1 MQKLK
6 MRSLDLVCD
15 NVARI
20 RELFP
25 HCVTEAHD
33 AGGEVTLKV
42 DFDLLRQELSDELV
56 EGPQERYRLDWPGKR
71 EAYAAAN
78 APIAKSLRPCREE
91 SVDFDATENLYIEGD
106 NLEVL
111 KLLQESYLGKVKM
124 IYIDPPYNTGND
136 FIYKDNFTEDAR
148 EFLHRNGQYDDDGN
162 RMKQNL
168 ESDGRFHSNWLSMI
182 YPRLRIARNLLADDG
197 LILLNIDENE
207 ITNMQKICE
216 LIFGE
221 PNDLG
226 TIVWDKR
233 NPKGDSRGVSY
244 QHECI
249 IVFSRN
255 KETLLANCKMLR
267 PKKNAELMLKKA
279 EQLFKK
285 IDSNFTLKEINK
297 EFQAWITMQKD
308 FSSGEAAYKFIDNN
322 GDVYRP
328 VSMAWPNNKK
338 APDDYFIPLIHPT
351 THKACPVPQKG
362 WRNPSVT
369 MRKLQE
375 SGLIIFGKDE
385 SIQPNRKYLLKENMD
400 ENISSL
406 LYYGGSDTDML
417 AEMEVPFDTP
427 KVVAIVKEHINSFTK
442 PDDIILDF
450 FSGSAT
456 TAHAVMQLNAE
467 DGGKRKFIMV
477 QLPEVCA
484 EGTEAAKAG
493 YKNICEI
500 GKERIRRAGERIVS
514 SEQFSVFREEMM
526 RYGCVKLSRS
536 DCLAEGDEFNGG
548 SLQAGEEIAER
559 GTLYA
564 VRSDEESSDI
574 DSIEYSRGTG
584 QELKKG
590 IRQLSFDSKRIE
602 GGTGDTTA
610 NLRQSGLPC
619 RFGYFGSGTVITG
632 NRQNAE
638 QPHFKTENCQL
649 TTENYRKLHVKG
661 GDKKIWLRQVIKI

>member
-467 DGGKRKFIMV
+467 DGGNRKFIMA
-477 QLPEVCA
+477 QWPEICPP
-484 EGTEAAKAG
+484 GSEAAKAG

-500 GKERIRRAGERIVS
+500 GKERIRRAAKKIMEENPLATQDLDIGFRVLKVKPSCMADVYYAPDETKQQELGLSDNIRDDVTPEDLLFQVLIDWGVELHLPVITGS
-514 SEQFSVFREEMM
+514 IKGKKVFFVDDTRLAACFDNGINDEFIKELASHKPARVVFRDSGFADDAA
-526 RYGCVKLSRS
+526 RIN
-536 DCLAEGDEFNGG
+536 AEQIF
-548 SLQAGEEIAER
+548 
-559 GTLYA
+559 
-564 VRSDEESSDI
+564 
-574 DSIEYSRGTG
+574 
-584 QELKKG
+584 
-590 IRQLSFDSKRIE
+590 RQLS
-602 GGTGDTTA
+602 
-610 NLRQSGLPC
+610 P
-619 RFGYFGSGTVITG
+619 
-632 NRQNAE
+632 
-638 QPHFKTENCQL
+638 
-649 TTENYRKLHVKG
+649 TTEVRVL
-661 GDKKIWLRQVIKI
+661 